1 MRLLVAS
8 LILVT
13 FATLI
18 GFGWALDV
26 LFVKALPA
34 DEDADITA
42 WSVVARQ
49 LSTTLDQG
57 DISDAFVEQWP
68 GSPPLELIPLQ
79 EFPLP
84 AEMRNDFIDGEPL
97 VLGSEDG
104 LSVHYFLPA
113 KNAVL
118 ILGPVPPQLEDT
130 HWPMI
135 FTAIFYVGVLLLL
148 LFWITPLVKRLLS
161 LEQSARQFG
170 RGDLNARV
178 SRKGV
183 SYIGPIEREFNRMA
197 GRIQSLV
204 ADNKLLSSA
213 VSHELRTPI
222 ARLRFGVDALSD
234 TRNPA
239 TREKYIQRISSDLNL
254 MERLVNS
261 LLSYAKLDNQLND
274 ASRQPVDLQLLL
286 EECLPQYRDE
296 RVSICYDS
304 GWQTGSVAEPATDSK
319 PPRYVVV
326 GNADHLAMLVNNL
339 LGNAVKYGNDEARV
353 ALQQTADTIVFS
365 VADDGPG
372 IAPHKRSEV
381 LQPFQRLDGNRQEG
395 YGLGL
400 AIVARIAEAHDA
412 TVVVDTDASLGGA
425 IVTVSFFV

>member
-42 WSVVARQ
+42 WSAVARQ

-319 PPRYVVV
+319 
-326 GNADHLAMLVNNL
+326 
-339 LGNAVKYGNDEARV
+339 
-353 ALQQTADTIVFS
+353 
-365 VADDGPG
+365 
-372 IAPHKRSEV
+372 
-381 LQPFQRLDGNRQEG
+381 
-395 YGLGL
+395 
-400 AIVARIAEAHDA
+400 
-412 TVVVDTDASLGGA
+412 
-425 IVTVSFFV
+425 